1 MSSYSFRYILFLVL
15 FLGFGQFIIAQE
27 AIGIQDAGKSLGS
40 GKNVPP
46 VGGTL
51 SGKVTEKEKGSPLS
65 GASIY
70 IPDLKLGVVADASGN
85 YKFNNLPSGSYLVE
99 VHYVGFKTLIK
110 TVTIGGP
117 ITQDFVLS
125 DAYIEESP
133 VVVTGLSQATQIKRS
148 PVPIVSVNHD
158 YIATNL
164 STNIIDAIAKIP
176 GVSALTTGP
185 NVSKPYIRGLGYNRI
200 LTLYDGVRQEGQQW
214 GDEHGIEV
222 DQYGVDRIE
231 VIKGPAS
238 LTYGSDALAGVVNL
252 IPTPAA
258 PEGKMI
264 GDILTEYRTNNGQFG
279 GSAMLGATKNGFEW
293 MGRISHKQ
301 ATNYQD
307 KIDGRVYNTAFNET
321 DAGLS
326 LGLHRSWGYSHLS
339 LSLFDDLQE
348 IPDGSRDSATRKFT
362 KQITEAD
369 TVRPIVSEDE
379 LKSYA
384 MTVLHQH
391 VQHYRAYLTNNFIIG
406 NGRLA
411 VNLGYQRSIRREFS
425 HPEAADVA
433 GLFLQLNTYS
443 YDLKY
448 YFPEWNGWNLAAGV
462 NGMYQD
468 NTVTKGTEFVIP
480 SYHQFDI
487 GPFALLKKRFNKL
500 DLSGG
505 LRFDSRSFT
514 NKQLYTSPDPVTGFD
529 KPVYGADTVGA
540 DHPFYDYHHNFS
552 GLTGSIGATYNF
564 TEQFSVKANI
574 ARGFRA
580 PNIAEIS
587 ANGVHPGTN
596 QYQIGNG
603 DFKPEFNIQEDIGLE
618 YTSKYV
624 AVSFSVFNNNISNYI
639 FNQRLLSSTGG
650 DSVLIAG
657 NQTYKFQQ
665 GKAQI
670 YGGEFSLDIHP
681 VKGLHFEN
689 SLTAT
694 YGLMKGLDPKQKT
707 DSNKYLPLIPPFHG
721 ISELRYDFE
730 SRSHHIVNGFVKMQV
745 AYYASQNRVYL
756 TDNTE
761 TATPGYTLFNAGV
774 GAGFTNGKGRTIF
787 NLYVMGNNLFDV
799 AYQDHLSRLKY
810 FEQYSSSPNGHLGIY
825 NMGRNIAF
833 KLEFPLEFNLK
844 N

>member
-1 MSSYSFRYILFLVL
+1 MSSYSIRYILFLGL

-27 AIGIQDAGKSLGS
+27 SIGIQDAGKSPGTA
-40 GKNVPP
+40 KNFTP

-65 GASIY
+65 GASVY
-70 IPDLKLGVVADASGN
+70 IPDLKLGVITDNDGV

-125 DAYIEESP
+125 DNSIEESP

-148 PVPIVSVNHD
+148 PVPIVSVSHD

-176 GVSALTTGP
+176 GVTALTTGP

-200 LTLYDGVRQEGQQW
+200 LTFYDGVRQEGQQW

-301 ATNYQD
+301 ATNYQN
-307 KIDGRVYNTAFNET
+307 KIDGRVYNTAFSET

-369 TVRPIVSEDE
+369 TVRPIVSDDE
-379 LKSYA
+379 LKSYS

-411 VNLGYQRSIRREFS
+411 VNLGYQRSVRREFS
-425 HPEAADVA
+425 HPEAADIA

-552 GLTGSIGATYNF
+552 GLTGSVGATYNF
-564 TEQFSVKANI
+564 TEQFSIKANI

-603 DFKPEFNIQEDIGLE
+603 DFKPEFNVQEDIGLE

-694 YGLMKGLDPKQKT
+694 YGLTKGLDPKLKS

-730 SRSHHIVNGFVKMQV
+730 SRSHHIVNGFVKVQV

-761 TATPGYTLFNAGV
+761 TPTPGYTLFNAGV
-774 GAGFTNGKGRTIF
+774 GAGFTNGKGKTIF
-787 NLYVMGNNLFDV
+787 NLYVMGNNIFDV

-833 KLEFPLEFNLK
+833 KLEFPLDFNLK